1 MSVKSLMFLTS
12 ALASAGMVIEPVAV
26 VASDMNQLGTWGM
39 PQGAG
44 KTVSNLSCD
53 GTPGVGSNIL
63 QMNVPHVPGANGN
76 AFHPNVN
83 AGANVPTGNVTG
95 NIGFSKPLN
104 VYNHNNDNPGTR
116 TETAGNS
123 IDASSRTYFGK
134 PLNVYSGAGDNNSQ
148 AGVTGN
154 SNRSF
159 AVTSRRANSEQPI
172 TTYGSQGAQTSAVPQ
187 AENSRLFGGNSS
199 NVPSAQHQV
208 FSPAHAGGF
217 NASANTAVDNSSH
230 FGGFGASHTGHAGVT
245 GAGKIDADTSVRL
258 GAQAGTGSSN
268 SGHAGFNGNGRIDA
282 APASH
287 FASSNNSGQIDANSA
302 IHFAGP
308 AQSNSPAVSGNAGK
322 IDANGSLHFPA
333 ASAQNA
339 SWSGGHGDSQS
350 NGQAGYG
357 GGKIDVNNN
366 IKNIDAS

>member
-63 QMNVPHVPGANGN
+63 QMNVPRVQGANG

-104 VYNHNNDNPGTR
+104 VYNHNNDNPGAR
-116 TETAGNS
+116 AETAGNS

-134 PLNVYSGAGDNNSQ
+134 PLNVYSGATDNNSQ

-172 TTYGSQGAQTSAVPQ
+172 TTYGTAYGSQGAQTSAVPQ
-187 AENSRLFGGNSS
+187 SENSRLFGGTAAMPRRPPNIRCSARPMPAAS
-199 NVPSAQHQV
+199 MPSA
-208 FSPAHAGGF
+208 S
-217 NASANTAVDNSSH
+217 TAVDNSSH

-245 GAGKIDADTSVRL
+245 GAGKIDADTSVQL
-258 GAQAGTGSSN
+258 GGGN
-268 SGHAGFNGNGRIDA
+268 SGSHPVFSGNSNRIDA
-282 APASH
+282 PSH
-287 FASSNNSGQIDANSA
+287 FAGKS
-302 IHFAGP
+302 
-308 AQSNSPAVSGNAGK
+308 NAGK
-322 IDANGSLHFPA
+322 IDADTSVRLGVRPAPATAIQAMPALTAMAASMPRRQATSPA
-333 ASAQNA
+333 ATMPARSTPTARRRTALAAPAAQRRQQL
-339 SWSGGHGDSQS
+339 H
-350 NGQAGYG
+350 
-357 GGKIDVNNN
+357 
-366 IKNIDAS
+366 

>member
-245 GAGKIDADTSVRL
+245 GAGKIDADTSVQLGGGNSGSHPVFSGNSNRIDAPSHFAGNSNAGKIDADSSVRL

-282 APASH
+282 A
-287 FASSNNSGQIDANSA
+287 
-302 IHFAGP
+302 
-308 AQSNSPAVSGNAGK
+308 
-322 IDANGSLHFPA
+322 
-333 ASAQNA
+333 
-339 SWSGGHGDSQS
+339 
-350 NGQAGYG
+350 
-357 GGKIDVNNN
+357 
-366 IKNIDAS
+366 